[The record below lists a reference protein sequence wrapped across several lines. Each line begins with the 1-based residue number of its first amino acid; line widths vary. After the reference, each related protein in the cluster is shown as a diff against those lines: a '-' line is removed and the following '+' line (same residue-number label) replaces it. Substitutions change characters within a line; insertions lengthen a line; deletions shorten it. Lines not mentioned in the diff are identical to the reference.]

1 MSNCVAWKIRRAAR
15 VLTRI
20 YDDAL
25 VSCGLTS
32 MQLGTLDALSDMGS
46 ATLAQIAEVGG
57 HERTATWRGLQPLIR
72 RGLVRQAAKAAR
84 AGRYELTDE
93 GAALLTSALVLWR
106 DVQDRVLAELGDNL
120 DQLSAKVETLE
131 ALEKR
136 RQAGRAARGVGAA

>member
-1 MSNCVAWKIRRAAR
+1 VSNCVAWKIRRAAR

-20 YDDAL
+20 YDEAL
-25 VSCGLTS
+25 APHGLTS

-72 RGLVRQAAKAAR
+72 RGLVRQAAKAER

-93 GAALLTSALVLWR
+93 GAALFTASLEAWR
-106 DVQDRVLAELGDNL
+106 GVQDRVLTEIGDNL
-120 DQLSAKVETLE
+120 DVLMTRVE
-131 ALEKR
+131 ALDAKPR
-136 RQAGRAARGVGAA
+136 RGRKAAAS

>member
-1 MSNCVAWKIRRAAR
+1 VSNCVAWKIRRAAR

-20 YDDAL
+20 YDEAL
-25 VSCGLTS
+25 APHGLTS

-72 RGLVRQAAKAAR
+72 RGLVRQAAKSER

-93 GAALLTSALVLWR
+93 GAALFTASLEAWSG
-106 DVQDRVLAELGDNL
+106 VQDRVLAEIGDNL
-120 DQLSAKVETLE
+120 DVLMTRVE
-131 ALEKR
+131 ALDAKPR
-136 RQAGRAARGVGAA
+136 RSRKAAAS